1 MNKVLTDIKKNL
13 SKASVNKKLYV
24 FLVCLFLSTFYW
36 LINVLGNQYTSE
48 LLIDV
53 VYKNQPEKHVVLSEL
68 PTNLKIVVTTD
79 GYTLLAY
86 QIKIKKPV
94 VEINLDDYQFEIG
107 ENSNEILVDDF
118 RHDIEKQL
126 GKKIEINEIS
136 PKKITVVLDDK
147 IVKTLKVIPHYK
159 LTFNNQYQLSD
170 SVIVTPNNI
179 DVSGP
184 KQVLDT
190 LNYIPTEFAELKN
203 IEGSIQKTIQ
213 LDANF
218 LKKNYLQAINTKIE
232 INIVTDKFT
241 EYKLMLPIKI
251 SNNPDSID
259 VNIIPE
265 NIEIKFMIPLSKI
278 SLLNPEE
285 FNAII
290 DFNEQSKIY
299 KKLKVHLVKHPSFLK
314 SITIK
319 PANVEYVLK
328 RK

>member
-48 LLIDV
+48 LHVEIN
-53 VYKNQPEKHVVLSEL
+53 YKNQPEKYVILSEL
-68 PTNLKIVVTTD
+68 PSSFKTTVTTD

-86 QIKIKKPV
+86 QLKIKKPF
-94 VEINLDDYQFEIG
+94 VEINLDDYQFEKG
-107 ENSNEILVDDF
+107 RNLNEILVDDF
-118 RHDIEKQL
+118 RNDIKKQL
-126 GKKIEINEIS
+126 SDKIEINEIT
-136 PKKITVVLDDK
+136 PKKIIVRLDDK
-147 IVKTLKVIPHYK
+147 VIKTLIVIPFYK
-159 LTFNNQYQLSD
+159 LSFKNQYQLSD
-170 SVIVTPNNI
+170 SVKVNPNTI
-179 DVSGP
+179 EVSGP
-184 KQVLDT
+184 KHVLDT
-190 LNYIPTEFAELKN
+190 LNYIPTVFAEINN
-203 IEGSIQKTIQ
+203 IEGLIQKTIK

-218 LKKNYLQAINTKIE
+218 LVKNHLQAVNSE
-232 INIVTDKFT
+232 VDINIVTDRFT
-241 EYKLMLPIKI
+241 EYKLTLPIKI
-251 SNNPDSID
+251 RNNPDSVD
-259 VNIIPE
+259 VSIIPE

>member
-1 MNKVLTDIKKNL
+1 MNKVLTDIKNNL

-53 VYKNQPEKHVVLSEL
+53 VYKNQPEKHVILSKL
-68 PTNLKIVVTTD
+68 PSNLKTVVTTD

-86 QIKIKKPV
+86 QIKIKKPL

-107 ENSNEILVDDF
+107 DNSNEILVDDF
-118 RHDIEKQL
+118 RYAIEKQL
-126 GKKIEINEIS
+126 GEKIEISEIT
-136 PKKITVVLDDK
+136 PKKIIVELDDK
-147 IVKTLKVIPHYK
+147 IVKTLKVIPLYK
-159 LTFNNQYQLSD
+159 LGFENQYQLSD
-170 SVIVTPNNI
+170 SVIVNPNTI

-190 LNYIPTEFAELKN
+190 LNFIPSEFTELNN
-203 IEGSIQKTIQ
+203 ISGAIQKTIK

-218 LKKNYLQAINTKIE
+218 LEKNHLQVINTEIE

-251 SNNPDSID
+251 TNNPDSVD

-278 SLLNPEE
+278 SLLNLEE
-285 FNAII
+285 FNAIV
-290 DFNEQSKIY
+290 DFDEQSKIY
-299 KKLKVHLVKHPSFLK
+299 KKLKVHLIKHPSYLK
-314 SITIK
+314 SIIIK